1 MRKRDGSRSAKRIS
15 GSWIYRIGKGTV
27 RLADGIVNLAVL
39 VLFLALAGYGCYAIW
54 DSRQIYSGADA
65 ALYET
70 YKPQSTD
77 TESFEE
83 LQKINPEVIG
93 WLTVYGTSIDY
104 PLVQSDDNQKYVNV
118 NAKGEY
124 ALSGSLFLDYRNKAD
139 FSDFCNIIYGHHME
153 KKSMFGEVEE
163 FKEQDFFDSHRYG
176 FLYSDG
182 KERGLEF
189 FAFLEDAFST
199 SSKIFATVDSPNS
212 LDTLISK
219 IPLRFIH
226 PLITSSPALTFFG
239 KASPVKAEVSIDAFP
254 ETTIPSSGIFSPVFT
269 VIISPI
275 LTSVGETFLPFKFA

>member
-153 KKSMFGEVEE
+153 KKAMFGELENFTEE
-163 FKEQDFFDSHRYG
+163 TFFKEHRYG
-176 FLYSDG
+176 SLYVNGREKELEFAAILMDDAYNNVIYNPTIGQEEKKQEFLTYIKLHAMHSNDMELSENDQILLLSTCTPEGTNGRFILVAKIYKEMNAGKGEKEDG
-182 KERGLEF
+182 K
-189 FAFLEDAFST
+189 
-199 SSKIFATVDSPNS
+199 K
-212 LDTLISK
+212 K
-219 IPLRFIH
+219 
-226 PLITSSPALTFFG
+226 
-239 KASPVKAEVSIDAFP
+239 
-254 ETTIPSSGIFSPVFT
+254 
-269 VIISPI
+269 
-275 LTSVGETFLPFKFA
+275 

>member
-15 GSWIYRIGKGTV
+15 GSWIYGIGKGTV

-139 FSDFCNIIYGHHME
+139 FSDFCNIIYGMC
-153 KKSMFGEVEE
+153 
-163 FKEQDFFDSHRYG
+163 
-176 FLYSDG
+176 
-182 KERGLEF
+182 
-189 FAFLEDAFST
+189 
-199 SSKIFATVDSPNS
+199 
-212 LDTLISK
+212 
-219 IPLRFIH
+219 
-226 PLITSSPALTFFG
+226 
-239 KASPVKAEVSIDAFP
+239 
-254 ETTIPSSGIFSPVFT
+254 
-269 VIISPI
+269 
-275 LTSVGETFLPFKFA
+275 

>member
-54 DSRQIYSGADA
+54 ASRQIYSGADA

-189 FAFLEDAFST
+189 FAFLEDDAYSDVIYNPELEDPEAKEEFLSYIKEHAVCIADLLVASEDHVVLLST
-199 SSKIFATVDSPNS
+199 CTPEGTNGRYILVGRM
-212 LDTLISK
+212 LE
-219 IPLRFIH
+219 
-226 PLITSSPALTFFG
+226 
-239 KASPVKAEVSIDAFP
+239 EVP
-254 ETTIPSSGIFSPVFT
+254 EN
-269 VIISPI
+269 
-275 LTSVGETFLPFKFA
+275 PFRDQE